1 MRLLGSIERQIS
13 LLRHGLRRFLSREP
27 KTGPPELDLRFLEDR
42 ILYSAAPLA
51 CELLASEGMVMDD
64 PNHMASNA
72 DWCAPEHLENS
83 DAMILSQ
90 ENNQGFESLFAQLAP
105 LDSLLEQDKGAG
117 DPDTPIEVS
126 HELIVIDS
134 SLEDEESLLSSWL
147 SNRDDHLQFTVLLVD
162 RQVNGVD
169 LLGEYL
175 TASGIRFDAIHF
187 VTHGIAGSLEL
198 GDVTLSAENL
208 EKHAASLAMWRSGMT
223 DQTELLLYGCSIA
236 FDSIGSTLVDELA
249 KFLQVDIAAS
259 TNWTGPESLGGDW
272 VLEYSYG
279 QIETPTLFGDTNE
292 YWRFILS
299 ANNAPILNNSID
311 PTLGTVLEGAANP
324 TGVSVA
330 SMLVDGSITDPDGS
344 AVEAI
349 AITGLNTTLGSWQ
362 YSLNGGDHWLTI
374 DASGINSQG
383 NELALLLGPA
393 AQLRMIPFGDLN
405 GTLSDAIT
413 FRAWDQTSGTQGQ
426 YVLITSTGGTSA
438 FSDASDIASMIVA
451 GVNDAPTFFAGDG
464 IVTHFAGTGNSI
476 SYGMAIQPDG
486 KVLLTGYGLVGGT
499 EDFAMIRFNIDGSL
513 DSSFGNGTGKVTT
526 SIGSGTEWSYS
537 AVVQADGKIVLGGTV
552 SGSNDDFALVRYNAD
567 GSLDSGFGNGGK
579 VVTSIGA
586 GTDQGFSIVV
596 QVDGKLVVGG
606 YSQMNGTLDFAL
618 VRYNSDGSL
627 DSGFGNGG
635 KVTTAIGSSDDQ
647 AWAISL
653 QPDGK
658 ILAGGVARMNG
669 TEDFA
674 LVRYNSDGTLDSGFG
689 NGGRVTTAFDSGN
702 DRAWSIVLQPD
713 SKIVMGGSATVN
725 GKLDFALARYQTDG
739 SLDTSFGNGG
749 RVITSLCPDNDVG
762 RSVTLQ
768 SDGKIL
774 VAGYARLN
782 NLNEFAVAR
791 YNTDGTLDSSFGS
804 GGTVITSVGSGNDYG
819 LSVRVQTD
827 GRILVGGFANAGV
840 PNHFALVRYNVDGSL
855 DSTFDPQDTLGG
867 TVTYRLLGNPVVL
880 DSDVRIFD
888 ADMSSS
894 SLSGTT
900 LTLARIGLPD
910 SQDSY
915 HSTGTL
921 GALVEGNNLT
931 VDGTLI
937 GTVTTNSGGTLM
949 MTFNSFATNGLVNA
963 AMQQI
968 AFANTNEPPFS
979 QFQILWTFN
988 DRNNGSQ
995 GTGGQ
1000 LATTGAVTVRIGEP
1014 NQAPV
1019 AIADFATATEAGG
1032 DSNSTAGTNP
1042 VGNVLMNDLDVDI
1055 GDTKTISGVV
1065 AGTFSSAVGNVAS
1078 SVPGAF
1084 GSITVAA
1091 NGSFNYVVNNSNA
1104 SVQALRTSSNTL
1116 TDVFTY
1122 TMRDAGGLSSTTQI
1136 TITIQ
1141 GANDNPYDLSGVL
1154 SIAENATSGTSAG
1167 TITSSD
1173 VDLGDGATF
1182 SLVDNAVGRFAING
1196 STGLVTVSNGS
1207 ILDRESAAAYNIT
1220 VRVTD
1225 SAGAAY
1231 DKVFAVS
1238 VIDVDEFD
1246 VGVITDINDASNSIA
1261 ENAFNGAT
1269 VGITAFASDADATI
1283 NTITYSLDESVGGRF
1298 AINSSTGVVTVANG
1312 SLLNYEAATSH
1323 VITVRATSSDG
1334 SFSSANFTISLAD
1347 VDEFDVGVITDTNN
1361 ASNSI
1366 AENAFNGVTVGIT
1379 AFASD
1384 ADSTSNTMTY
1394 SLDES
1399 AGGRFAIN
1407 SSTGVVTVANGS
1419 LLNYEAATSHVI
1431 TVRATS
1437 SDGSF
1442 SSANFTISLIDV
1454 DEFDVGVIIDINDAS
1469 NSIAENAFNGA
1480 TVGITA
1486 FASDP
1491 DATINTITYSL
1502 DESAEGRFAINSSTG
1517 VVTVAD
1523 RSLLNYEA
1531 ATSHVITVRATSSD
1545 GSVSVASFTISVL
1558 PANQRPIAFG
1568 ERYQTDF
1575 VNPIPISLSQLL
1587 LNDFDP
1593 DGDALHLVLLA
1604 TPAAGECF
1612 FIDDETFYYQ
1622 PKVNFIGQVYIL
1634 YAVSDGTLV
1643 SDPTSVEIAI
1653 TSPSSIVVAPPLEKQ
1668 PLILNNKPE
1677 LIATENEK
1685 TLELPQSSVDSPT
1698 GSDAAQSYDTATLI
1712 ASMVEIPAITQSST
1726 IAQAKTQTLS
1736 VSVLEEFVRER
1747 ISLFVP
1753 SGVDYSTSE
1762 RLFIDPADC
1771 RVAEPKQPFL
1781 ERFGVQV
1788 ERVSELTSDQ
1798 GPLHG
1803 SVPAVGLGTAISA
1816 GISLHVLM
1824 SAHIGSAILSQA
1836 NLSWHT
1842 EAIMLESYSK
1852 SKAVKGAVSL
1862 YEFQSNLEWK

>member
-1 MRLLGSIERQIS
+1 MRLLGSIQRQLS

-27 KTGPPELDLRFLEDR
+27 KTGPPELDLQFLEDR

-51 CELLASEGMVMDD
+51 CELLASGEMAMDN
-64 PNHMASNA
+64 PNQVASSA
-72 DWCAPEHLENS
+72 EWCSPAHLENS
-83 DAMILSQ
+83 DAKHASTTVPPPDTMTLSQ

-105 LDSLLEQDKGAG
+105 LDSLLEQDKAAG

-175 TASGIRFDAIHF
+175 IASGIRFEAIHF

-198 GDVTLSAENL
+198 GDVTLSAGNL
-208 EKHAASLAMWRSGMT
+208 ENHAASLAMWRSGMT

-236 FDSIGSTLVDELA
+236 SHSIGSTFVDELA

-279 QIETPTLFGDTNE
+279 KIETPTLLGDTNE

-299 ANNAPILNNSID
+299 SNNAPILINSVD

-362 YSLNGGDHWLTI
+362 YSLNGGNHWLTI

-383 NELALLLGPA
+383 NELALLLGPT

-426 YVLITSTGGTSA
+426 FVVITSTGGTSA

-451 GVNDAPTFFAGDG
+451 GVNDSPTFFAGDG
-464 IVTHFAGTGNSI
+464 IVTHLAGTGNSI

-486 KVLLTGYGLVGGT
+486 KVLLTGYGLVGST

-526 SIGSGTEWSYS
+526 AIGSGTEWSYS

-552 SGSNDDFALVRYNAD
+552 SGSNDDFALVRYNSD

-586 GTDQGFSIVV
+586 GTDQGFSIAV
-596 QVDGKLVVGG
+596 QVDGKLVIGG
-606 YSQMNGTLDFAL
+606 YSQTNGTLDFAL

-627 DSGFGNGG
+627 DTSFGTGG
-635 KVTTAIGSSDDQ
+635 KITTAVGSSDDQ

-702 DRAWSIVLQPD
+702 DRAWSIILQPD

-725 GKLDFALARYQTDG
+725 GKLDFALARYQADG

-749 RVITSLCPDNDVG
+749 RVVTSLCPDNDIG
-762 RSVTLQ
+762 RSATLQ

-782 NLNEFAVAR
+782 TINEFAVAR
-791 YNTDGTLDSSFGS
+791 YNTDGTLDISFGS
-804 GGTVITSVGSGNDYG
+804 GGAVITSVGSGNDYG

-867 TVTYRLLGNPVVL
+867 TVTYRLQGNPVVL

-894 SLSGTT
+894 SLSGAT
-900 LTLARIGLPD
+900 LTLARIGLPN

-921 GALVEGNNLT
+921 GALIEGNNLT

-949 MTFNSFATNGLVNA
+949 MTFNSFATHGLVNA

-968 AFANTNEPPFS
+968 AFANTNESPFS

-995 GTGGQ
+995 GTGEQ

-1019 AIADFATATEAGG
+1019 AIADSATAKEAGG
-1032 DSNSTAGTNP
+1032 VNNSNAGTNP

-1091 NGSFNYVVNNSNA
+1091 NGAFNYIVNNSNA

-1136 TITIQ
+1136 TIIVQ
-1141 GANDNPYDLSGVL
+1141 GANDDPYDLSGVL
-1154 SIAENATSGTSAG
+1154 SIAENAISGTSAG
-1167 TITSSD
+1167 TIISSD
-1173 VDLGDGATF
+1173 VDLGDGATL
-1182 SLVDNAVGRFAING
+1182 SLLDNAAGRFAINS
-1196 STGLVTVSNGS
+1196 STGVVTISSGS
-1207 ILDRESAAAYNIT
+1207 ILDRESAAAYTIT

-1238 VIDVDEFD
+1238 VTDIDEFD
-1246 VGVITDINDASNSIA
+1246 VGAITDINSAGNSIT
-1261 ENAFNGAT
+1261 ENTANGTT
-1269 VGITAFASDADATI
+1269 VGITASASDADATNSAI
-1283 NTITYSLDESVGGRF
+1283 NYSLDDSAGGRF
-1298 AINSSTGVVTVANG
+1298 AINSFTGVVTVANG
-1312 SLLNYEAATSH
+1312 SLLDCEAATSHVITVRATSSDSSSSTANFTISLIDSDEFDVGTITDINSAGNSITENTANGAAVGITASASDADATNSAITYSLDDSAGGRFAINSFTGVVTVANGSLLDYEAATSH
-1323 VITVRATSSDG
+1323 VITVRATSSD
-1334 SFSSANFTISLAD
+1334 SS
-1347 VDEFDVGVITDTNN
+1347 
-1361 ASNSI
+1361 
-1366 AENAFNGVTVGIT
+1366 
-1379 AFASD
+1379 
-1384 ADSTSNTMTY
+1384 
-1394 SLDES
+1394 
-1399 AGGRFAIN
+1399 
-1407 SSTGVVTVANGS
+1407 SSTAN
-1419 LLNYEAATSHVI
+1419 
-1431 TVRATS
+1431 
-1437 SDGSF
+1437 
-1442 SSANFTISLIDV
+1442 
-1454 DEFDVGVIIDINDAS
+1454 
-1469 NSIAENAFNGA
+1469 
-1480 TVGITA
+1480 
-1486 FASDP
+1486 
-1491 DATINTITYSL
+1491 
-1502 DESAEGRFAINSSTG
+1502 
-1517 VVTVAD
+1517 
-1523 RSLLNYEA
+1523 
-1531 ATSHVITVRATSSD
+1531 
-1545 GSVSVASFTISVL
+1545 FTISVL
-1558 PANQRPIAFG
+1558 PVNERPIAFG
-1568 ERYQTDF
+1568 ERCQTDF
-1575 VNPIPISLSQLL
+1575 VNPIRISLPQLL

-1593 DGDALHLVLLA
+1593 DGDPLHIVLLA
-1604 TPAAGECF
+1604 TPALGEGM
-1612 FIDDETFYYQ
+1612 FIDNEIFYYQ
-1622 PKVNFIGQVYIL
+1622 PKVNFVGQVYIL

-1643 SDPTSVEIAI
+1643 SDPTIVEIAV
-1653 TSPSSIVVAPPLEKQ
+1653 TSPPSMVVAPPPEKQ
-1668 PLILNNKPE
+1668 PLIPNNNPE

-1685 TLELPQSSVDSPT
+1685 SSELPQSSLDSST
-1698 GSDAAQSYDTATLI
+1698 GSDATQTYDPTTLN
-1712 ASMVEIPAITQSST
+1712 ASMVDLPAITQAST
-1726 IAQAKTQTLS
+1726 ITQANTQTPS
-1736 VSVLEEFVRER
+1736 VSVLEEFVWER

-1753 SGVDYSTSE
+1753 SGVDYSTNE
-1762 RLFIDPADC
+1762 RQFIDPADC
-1771 RVAEPKQPFL
+1771 RIPEPKHLFL
-1781 ERFGVQV
+1781 DRFGVQV

-1798 GPLHG
+1798 GPIHG
-1803 SVPAVGLGTAISA
+1803 SVPTVGLGTAISA
-1816 GISLHVLM
+1816 GISLHVLI

-1842 EAIMLESYSK
+1842 EAIMQESYSK
-1852 SKAVKGAVSL
+1852 SKAAKGAVSL
-1862 YEFQSNLEWK
+1862 YEFQSNSEWK